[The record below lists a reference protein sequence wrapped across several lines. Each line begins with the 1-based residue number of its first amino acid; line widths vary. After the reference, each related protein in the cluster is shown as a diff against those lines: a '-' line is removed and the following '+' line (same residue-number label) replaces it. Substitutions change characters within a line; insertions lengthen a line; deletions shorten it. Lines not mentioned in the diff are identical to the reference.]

1 MKTTTVAIE
10 NDFIKA
16 FIKALDE
23 VGCGLVSQKPI
34 SDYTTRIEVSYE
46 YPHNLFY
53 LAAIMEINKKM
64 EEFNTTLK

>member
-1 MKTTTVAIE
+1 MKTTAVGIG
-10 NDFIKA
+10 NDSINA
-16 FIKALDE
+16 FINALDE
-23 VGCGLVSQKPI
+23 VGCGLVSEEPF
-34 SDYTTRIEVSYE
+34 SYYMSRLVVSYE